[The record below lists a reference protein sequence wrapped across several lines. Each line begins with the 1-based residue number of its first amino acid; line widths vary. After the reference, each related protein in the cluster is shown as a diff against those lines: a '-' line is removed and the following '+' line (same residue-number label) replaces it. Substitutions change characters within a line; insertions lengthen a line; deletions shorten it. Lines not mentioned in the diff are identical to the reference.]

1 MSSIKTN
8 SVRRVS
14 MDHFEPDVSNDPQAQ
29 KRLRGQLEQIDYTAF
44 ACNREIIGA
53 TVGVVDT
60 HSLQRLAVCV
70 AVARAAWAK
79 ESLAMSEIGHQLGA
93 HQIEKLTQL
102 RTAFEELADSYEAI
116 RRMIERG
123 YVTYAAAPPN

>member
-1 MSSIKTN
+1 
-8 SVRRVS
+8 
-14 MDHFEPDVSNDPQAQ
+14 MDHFEPDLSDDPQAQ

-70 AVARAAWAK
+70 AVARATWAK
-79 ESLAMSEIGHQLGA
+79 ESLAMSEIGHQLAA
-93 HQIEKLTQL
+93 HQIEKLAQH
-102 RTAFEELADSYEAI
+102 RAAFEELSEAYEAI

-123 YVTYAAAPPN
+123 YVTYSSATLK